1 MGAGP
6 PPYYFYIKRPDTGA
20 GEGEG
25 EGEGEGGEEHS
36 IFSQVQAPRPGKQY
50 AVRSKPPH
58 SDKYR
63 RGSKAYLGHTA
74 QSMQVR
80 IGEGQQAEQSYR
92 MHTCGRAVARE
103 SRIFF
108 GESPVYR

>member
-20 GEGEG
+20 GE

-58 SDKYR
+58 SDK
-63 RGSKAYLGHTA
+63 
-74 QSMQVR
+74 
-80 IGEGQQAEQSYR
+80 
-92 MHTCGRAVARE
+92 
-103 SRIFF
+103 
-108 GESPVYR
+108 

>member
-20 GEGEG
+20 GEGGG

-58 SDKYR
+58 SDIYNQIYSSPR
-63 RGSKAYLGHTA
+63 TLGLTGD
-74 QSMQVR
+74 MR
-80 IGEGQQAEQSYR
+80 PPGPPN
-92 MHTCGRAVARE
+92 TT
-103 SRIFF
+103 
-108 GESPVYR
+108 